1 MGDHF
6 GCSFIC
12 VLFFDEKDGRLIH
25 LLGFQVSILRR
36 PKPSRVGLNL
46 CQDGAGCRESVLRC
60 YIREVYSMSMEWELP
75 VTLGSSL
82 EFTGVDVEGPCVAS
96 DLEKRKATTVVKK
109 ILTVLRHNGESTG
122 KLVGGKRL
130 SPSGMGLL
138 GPSLNISF
146 CRIKQSF
153 ILTDANLPVMPIVFA
168 SDTFLKLT
176 EKTEP
181 HFGFTFHLY
190 GMLQERLDESQ
201 NSRDL
206 HYVAQVKK
214 LEIGALVFISG
225 IVCVKILKFEQAR
238 TRHDEIAAVQ
248 VQMWGDECD
257 AFEPRDI
264 IRL

>member
-122 KLVGGKRL
+122 RLVGGKRL

-146 CRIKQSF
+146 FRIKQSF
-153 ILTDANLPVMPIVFA
+153 ILTDANLPVMSIVFA
-168 SDTFLKLT
+168 SDTFLKLTGFSKDEVLGYNCRSLSVINTDSSSQFWNASRMNNHVQYACIT

-190 GMLQERLDESQ
+190 GMLQERLRNWRLAHWS
-201 NSRDL
+201 L
-206 HYVAQVKK
+206 
-214 LEIGALVFISG
+214 L
-225 IVCVKILKFEQAR
+225 
-238 TRHDEIAAVQ
+238 AV
-248 VQMWGDECD
+248 
-257 AFEPRDI
+257 
-264 IRL
+264 